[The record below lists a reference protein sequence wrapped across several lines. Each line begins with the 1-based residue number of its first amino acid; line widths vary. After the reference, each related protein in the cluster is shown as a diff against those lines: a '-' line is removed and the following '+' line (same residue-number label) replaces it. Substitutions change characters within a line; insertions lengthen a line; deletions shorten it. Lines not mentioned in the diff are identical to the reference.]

1 MENVGIQ
8 VNSIR
13 GYLAFCQNQLP
24 EMDISYILSG
34 GQEWSRVDANDK
46 FRSMADIWKQLSDTE
61 RSEWDVDASKNLPH
75 PGESKTHPRLTP
87 FEIQELLNALWD
99 NTASWN
105 ESISEDEA

>member
-13 GYLAFCQNQLP
+13 GYLAFCRNQLP
-24 EMDISYILSG
+24 EMDISYLLSG

-46 FRSMADIWKQLSDTE
+46 FRSMAGMWKQLSDIE
-61 RSEWDVDASKNLPH
+61 RAEWDNASKNLPH
-75 PGESKTHPRLTP
+75 TDESNPHLRLTP

-105 ESISEDEA
+105 ESISEDET